1 MLLYN
6 EYNNKK
12 SDIIYKMIPHKVL
25 LEGSKPAMRECIF
38 HFKLIRDNHTELLRA
53 LIILG
58 PGKQPQLQDFL
69 TAFKGM
75 GYNVTLEN
83 ERELIFASVNPKDP
97 YKLDVTKLEI
107 KGEGEDKAAQDAEL
121 RAILENLIKPS
132 W

>member
-1 MLLYN
+1 
-6 EYNNKK
+6 
-12 SDIIYKMIPHKVL
+12 
-25 LEGSKPAMRECIF
+25 MRECIF

-58 PGKQPQLQDFL
+58 TGKQPQLQDFL
-69 TAFKGM
+69 NAFKGM
-75 GYNVTLEN
+75 GYHVALEN
-83 ERELIFASVNPKDP
+83 ERELIFASVDPKDP

-107 KGEGEDKAAQDAEL
+107 KGETEDKAAQDAEL